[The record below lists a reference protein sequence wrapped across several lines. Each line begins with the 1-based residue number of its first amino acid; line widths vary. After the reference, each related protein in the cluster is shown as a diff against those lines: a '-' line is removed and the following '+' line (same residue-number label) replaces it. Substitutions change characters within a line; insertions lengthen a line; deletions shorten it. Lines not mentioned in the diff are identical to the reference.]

1 MVEALVVDQIPD
13 LEVAEARPHVLH
25 TTDLVVETPAGLRH
39 FTLEETT
46 FLLDDVGAGVLGL
59 KFRETL
65 FQPRSD
71 LIDLRIATGFEALLL
86 YRHLVTEHVR
96 VFAAAVLVNFG
107 DHVGGE
113 VVDLL
118 QVLRRQIQQV
128 TKA

>member
-1 MVEALVVDQIPD
+1 MVEALIVDQIPN
-13 LEVAEARPHVLH
+13 LKVAEPSPHVLH
-25 TTDLVVETPAGLRH
+25 TADLVIETPAGLRH
-39 FTLEETT
+39 FTLEEST

-65 FQPRSD
+65 FQACSN

-86 YRHLVTEHVR
+86 HSHLVTEHVR
-96 VFAAAVLVNFG
+96 VFAAAVLVDLS

-113 VVDLL
+113 VVDLF